1 MTMTLASP
9 TQLLAIAQ
17 PAAYSTKQE
26 KMPKALSIVPS
37 QKDTFSVKPRKT
49 EKGSEEKVQPQSLG
63 KQSLI
68 PIIVAGALGL
78 SALAMGIY
86 ILVQRNELSQLVE
99 KNKRDEAKIK
109 DLKEQLTKAI
119 ATAEEHLKKLQEPVP
134 LSAISDIIDKAIED
148 IPQIESDADGYQ
160 EYFSNSIRVLT
171 ELKKHKPT
179 WQALQ
184 EAIEKLKET
193 VQRLEAEKNKP
204 TT

>member
-1 MTMTLASP
+1 MDVGKGSHGGGVS
-9 TQLLAIAQ
+9 
-17 PAAYSTKQE
+17 YE
-26 KMPKALSIVPS
+26 RWNNVPS
-37 QKDTFSVKPRKT
+37 ILPCPFFRNF
-49 EKGSEEKVQPQSLG
+49 
-63 KQSLI
+63 
-68 PIIVAGALGL
+68 
-78 SALAMGIY
+78 IY

-109 DLKEQLTKAI
+109 DLKEQLTKAL

-160 EYFSNSIRVLT
+160 EYFSNSIRVLK